1 MPEAIVVSIP
11 ARDVPTLRS
20 LALAD
25 FSVSA
30 EQIAEARHED
40 DAALSRE
47 MADECA
53 QMLGLLGWDTPV
65 ETDSLIPARREF
77 LWGLLEGGLAS
88 CIADLSTSDDAECLR
103 LACRI
108 EGAS

>member
-77 LWGLLEGGLAS
+77 LWG
-88 CIADLSTSDDAECLR
+88 CLR
-103 LACRI
+103 VGLRPASRTCPLRMTPNAC
-108 EGAS
+108 GWPVGSK